1 MTDEHE
7 DSDEVIKAR
16 RRKRAIALGIVL
28 GAVVILFYAMTIA
41 RMGGNVFQK
50 APM

>member
-1 MTDEHE
+1 MSDQNEE
-7 DSDEVIKAR
+7 SDEVIKAR
-16 RRKRAIALGIVL
+16 RRKRAIALALALAVFVGI
-28 GAVVILFYAMTIA
+28 IYAMTIV